1 MPPSP
6 GHASRHGGAS
16 LEGPS
21 ERTDIPQAAVR
32 AVNPEFS
39 RLLAARPGETLL
51 LLGNEAIAR
60 AAIEA
65 GVNLAATYPG
75 TPSSEIG
82 TVLADLAGEAGFR
95 FHYAINEKVALD
107 MGAGAALAG
116 QKVLVF
122 MKHVGLNVAS
132 DTLMTLA
139 YTGVRGSLVVVTAD
153 DPGCHSSQNEQD
165 NRLFARL
172 ANVPMLEP
180 STPQEALD
188 MTRFAFEL
196 SAFLEMPV
204 IVRTTTR
211 VAHARGPV
219 TVGKRAPQRP
229 TGRFEPDP
237 GRFVMI
243 PSHAREGHKRLLQK
257 LKLAEGISET
267 TPFNRVVKLGEEGD
281 AGIVTSGAAY
291 PYVMDYAEDLAG
303 RVLKLG
309 LTHPMPR
316 EKVAAF
322 LGSSK
327 RVVVIEELEPVLE
340 DALRAI
346 ASEHGIAV
354 PIEGKD
360 RGLTART
367 GELDPDSVAE
377 ALVKAGLL
385 SPKSVRRIREAKVL
399 RVPGRP
405 PVLCPGCGHRS
416 VAYAARQATRRVDA
430 VFPIDIGCYSLM
442 QFPPISTGDVLLCMG
457 ASIAVGAGLAA
468 STAQKVIAFIGDSTF
483 YHAGVPALIDAVH
496 QGVSMTLCILDNGT
510 TAMTGHQPHP
520 GLPYEGRPAVDMD
533 GLVRG
538 CGVQRLE
545 VIDAYDAKALTKA
558 FRKGMGQEGMSVV
571 IARHECRLLELRALS
586 RAGAK
591 APVYVVDVAKCT
603 KCGWCV
609 DAFACPALLRM
620 ADGVVAIDAA
630 LCSGCGACVDVCPPK
645 AILATQGAGA

>member
-1 MPPSP
+1 M
-6 GHASRHGGAS
+6 
-16 LEGPS
+16 
-21 ERTDIPQAAVR
+21 
-32 AVNPEFS
+32 
-39 RLLAARPGETLL
+39 
-51 LLGNEAIAR
+51 
-60 AAIEA
+60 
-65 GVNLAATYPG
+65 
-75 TPSSEIG
+75 
-82 TVLADLAGEAGFR
+82 
-95 FHYAINEKVALD
+95 
-107 MGAGAALAG
+107 
-116 QKVLVF
+116 
-122 MKHVGLNVAS
+122 
-132 DTLMTLA
+132 
-139 YTGVRGSLVVVTAD
+139 
-153 DPGCHSSQNEQD
+153 
-165 NRLFARL
+165 
-172 ANVPMLEP
+172 
-180 STPQEALD
+180 
-188 MTRFAFEL
+188 
-196 SAFLEMPV
+196 
-204 IVRTTTR
+204 
-211 VAHARGPV
+211 
-219 TVGKRAPQRP
+219 GKRAPQRP

-545 VIDAYDAKALTKA
+545 VIDAYDVKALTKA

-591 APVYVVDVAKCT
+591 APVYVVDAAKCT